1 MFNASVICIKIN
13 AFHFSN
19 FILKYNKC
27 KFNLFKRIRSS
38 RTKRRGYA
46 YCLVLLTIYHQSFS
60 VMSMPKYLKNLYS
73 AYRKT
78 APAAIANNISKTL
91 LIFYCCN
98 KYLMKQEVKLL

>member
-1 MFNASVICIKIN
+1 
-13 AFHFSN
+13 
-19 FILKYNKC
+19 
-27 KFNLFKRIRSS
+27 
-38 RTKRRGYA
+38 
-46 YCLVLLTIYHQSFS
+46 
-60 VMSMPKYLKNLYS
+60 MPKYLKNLYT